1 MADVLVVDDDQ
12 VLCGMLTE
20 HLRRSGHRAE
30 GALTLTDGLRQA
42 REHAYDVVF
51 LDVQMP
57 DGNGLDFLPGFK
69 AVPSAPE
76 VIIITGKG
84 DPDGAQQAI
93 SSGAWSYIEKPNVVR
108 ELLLHLTRA
117 LEYRAE
123 KQQIRPVPVA
133 LKRGS
138 IIGSSP
144 LLLSCLDQ
152 VARAAACDTSVLLT
166 GETGTG
172 KEIFARAIHDNSQRA
187 AGNFVVV
194 DCAALPE
201 TLIESTL
208 FGHARGAFTGADKAR
223 DGLIKHADG
232 GTLFLDEIGELPVS
246 LQKAF
251 LRVLQEHQYRPVGDT
266 KEIKSDFRVVA
277 ATNRNLEEG
286 VSSGIFRSDLLFRL
300 QGIWIQLPPL
310 RDRQGDIKELT
321 TSYLEKLCLRHGIE
335 TKGIAPDF
343 TSALA
348 TYSWPGNVREL
359 FQVLE
364 QVFANAIN
372 HHTLFARHLPE
383 HLRVLQAQAA
393 IRTSP
398 ADLLTRSPDRNGNE
412 APPPWSEY
420 KSAAEEAY
428 LRRLMD
434 HTRGSITNA
443 CRVSGLS
450 RTRLYQLLKK
460 HEQPTEKPGTK

>member
-20 HLRRSGHRAE
+20 HLRRSGHLAG
-30 GALTLTDGLRQA
+30 GAVTLTDGLRQA

-57 DGNGLDFLPGFK
+57 DGCGLDFLPGFK

-93 SSGAWSYIEKPNVVR
+93 ASGAWSYIEKPHVVR

-123 KQQIRPVPVA
+123 KQRIRPVPVA
-133 LKRGS
+133 LKRSG
-138 IIGSSP
+138 IIGGSP
-144 LLLSCLDQ
+144 LLLACLDQ

-232 GTLFLDEIGELPVS
+232 GTLFLDEIGELPVA

-266 KEIKSDFRVVA
+266 REIKSDFRVVA

-321 TSYLEKLCLRHGIE
+321 TYYLEKLCLRHGIE

-372 HHTLFARHLPE
+372 HHTLFACHLPE

-393 IRTSP
+393 IRTSS
-398 ADLLTRSPDRNGNE
+398 AGLLTPCPNRSDNE
-412 APPPWSEY
+412 VPPPWSKY

-434 HTRGSITNA
+434 HTRGRITDA
-443 CRVSGLS
+443 CRISGLS

-460 HEQPTEKPGTK
+460 HEQPTEGPA

>member
-20 HLRRSGHRAE
+20 HLRRSGHRAQ
-30 GALTLTDGLRQA
+30 GAVTLTDGLHQA
-42 REHAYDVVF
+42 REHAYDVIF

-69 AVPSAPE
+69 AVSSAPE

-117 LEYRAE
+117 LEYRVE
-123 KQQIRPVPVA
+123 KQRIRPVPVA

-144 LLLSCLDQ
+144 LLLACLDQ

-232 GTLFLDEIGELPVS
+232 GTLFLDEIGELPVA

-266 KEIKSDFRVVA
+266 REIKSDFRVVA

-286 VSSGIFRSDLLFRL
+286 VNSGIFRSDLLFRL
-300 QGIWIQLPPL
+300 QGIWIPLPPL
-310 RDRQGDIKELT
+310 RNRQGDIKELT
-321 TSYLEKLCLRHGIE
+321 TYYLEKLCLRHGIE

-343 TSALA
+343 ISALA

-364 QVFANAIN
+364 HVFANAIN

-398 ADLLTRSPDRNGNE
+398 VDLLAQSPDRNGDE

-420 KSAAEEAY
+420 KSAAEETY
-428 LRRLMD
+428 LRRLMN
-434 HTRGSITNA
+434 HTHGSVTDA
-443 CRVSGLS
+443 CRISGLS

-460 HEQPTEKPGTK
+460 HEQPT

>member
-20 HLRRSGHRAE
+20 HLRRSGHRAQ
-30 GALTLTDGLRQA
+30 GAVTLTDGLHQA
-42 REHAYDVVF
+42 REHAYDVIF

-69 AVPSAPE
+69 AVSSAPE

-117 LEYRAE
+117 LEYRVE
-123 KQQIRPVPVA
+123 KQRIRPVPVA

-144 LLLSCLDQ
+144 LLLACLDQ

-232 GTLFLDEIGELPVS
+232 GTLFLDEIGELPVA

-266 KEIKSDFRVVA
+266 REIKSDFRVVA

-286 VSSGIFRSDLLFRL
+286 VNSGIFRRI
-300 QGIWIQLPPL
+300 G
-310 RDRQGDIKELT
+310 RA
-321 TSYLEKLCLRHGIE
+321 H
-335 TKGIAPDF
+335 
-343 TSALA
+343 
-348 TYSWPGNVREL
+348 V
-359 FQVLE
+359 
-364 QVFANAIN
+364 
-372 HHTLFARHLPE
+372 
-383 HLRVLQAQAA
+383 
-393 IRTSP
+393 
-398 ADLLTRSPDRNGNE
+398 
-412 APPPWSEY
+412 
-420 KSAAEEAY
+420 
-428 LRRLMD
+428 
-434 HTRGSITNA
+434 
-443 CRVSGLS
+443 
-450 RTRLYQLLKK
+450 
-460 HEQPTEKPGTK
+460 